1 MKLLMHVLRKN
12 KKLNI
17 DNAKIGPV
25 DVIVKLHEEF
35 EEVTQAIVDYEE
47 NKTLHNLKEIIRET
61 FDLIQMC
68 ILILWRCNR
77 IAVDLDEPKLVEDIN
92 IEHKDKLISERGW
105 EPYTGIEIEVK
116 E

>member
-25 DVIVKLHEEF
+25 DIIVKLHEEF
-35 EEVTQAIVDYEE
+35 EEVIQAIVDYEE

-68 ILILWRCNR
+68 ILILWRCDR
-77 IAVDLDEPKLVEDIN
+77 IAIDLDESSLVSEIN
-92 IEHKDKLISERGW
+92 HEHRRKIFDREW
-105 EPYTGIEIEVK
+105 ETGAVIGIEVK